1 MPNDS
6 VLHTRSPIIAT
17 SSCLFCLMCYGVCNQ
32 TCNESSSTLCH
43 PSGKGTLRGD
53 CFVDLCTP
61 SFGNRGTANVCCV
74 GNVKCTTIQTLRKR
88 PFSSFTVKE
97 NEDQRK
103 SRSSRVCFFLRL
115 IFTSYKL
122 SYLGQLIVLPLLGM
136 SVSSEIWGE

>member
-1 MPNDS
+1 MIIHFGYPSRGASNWNTQSKIRSHFCGYVVVFPLHLTTSFCIMPNDS

-17 SSCLFCLMCYGVCNQ
+17 SSCLFCLMCYGVCNK

-74 GNVKCTTIQTLRKR
+74 GNIKCTG
-88 PFSSFTVKE
+88 SEKE
-97 NEDQRK
+97 
-103 SRSSRVCFFLRL
+103 
-115 IFTSYKL
+115 
-122 SYLGQLIVLPLLGM
+122 
-136 SVSSEIWGE
+136 